1 MRKLLHAVSICGAV
15 LLIGVS
21 WQQAARAAESTA
33 AEDAIRRS
41 AKAFVEA
48 YDHGNAEA
56 VAAQWTP
63 DGEYTIGR
71 NSLKGREQIAK
82 TYGEFFRTHAGSKMD
97 VKIESIRVL
106 APTVAIEQGTA
117 ATTEGQG
124 GLRSESSY
132 TAVHVKQGD
141 KWLMA
146 SVRESEMPSVTATA
160 DLNDIAWLVGTWA
173 ANGDASK
180 VEMSYDWMANKHFL
194 KGQTTIT
201 TKDGSK
207 SGGTQ
212 IIGKDPQS
220 GRLVSWF
227 FNADGG
233 HGYGKW
239 SQESSRWIINTQGT
253 SADGAPTAATNVLYH
268 ADDNVTS
275 WQSINRSI
283 GEVQLPNA
291 KEIVIERVSGGNSA
305 TP

>member
-1 MRKLLHAVSICGAV
+1 MPRSHLAVWAALAIAV
-15 LLIGVS
+15 WVVKPTV
-21 WQQAARAAESTA
+21 AAEATA
-33 AEDAIRRS
+33 TEDAIRKS
-41 AKAFVEA
+41 AQEFTSAYNQGKA
-48 YDHGNAEA
+48 DA
-56 VAAQWTP
+56 VAALWTP
-63 DGEYTIGR
+63 DGEYSVGR
-71 NSLKGREQIAK
+71 ESLKGREKIANL
-82 TYGEFFRTHAGSKMD
+82 YGEFFRTHPGSKMT

-117 ATTEGQG
+117 SSTEGEG
-124 GLRSESSY
+124 GTRSESAY
-132 TAVHVKQGD
+132 TAVHVKQPNN

-160 DLNDIAWLVGTWA
+160 DLKDVAWLIGSWA

-180 VEMSYDWMANKHFL
+180 VEMNYDWIANKHFL
-194 KGQTTIT
+194 KGDITIT
-201 TKDGSK
+201 SNKGST

-233 HGYGKW
+233 HGFGQW
-239 SQESSRWIINTQGT
+239 SQEGSRWIINTEGM

-268 ADDNVTS
+268 ADDNVVS

-283 GEVQLPNA
+283 GDMKLPNA
-291 KEIVIERVSGGNSA
+291 KEVVIERVSDK
-305 TP
+305 